1 MNQYLNLIH
10 QIQFDNSIDDLSK
23 EINED
28 NLFNYMLHLY
38 NNNRNDPRKSMVF
51 SPLRK
56 LSQHQLNELHKL
68 EDFDPAYLPPGTC

>member
-56 LSQHQLNELHKL
+56 LSQHQLKELHKL